1 MAEQT
6 SPGRALGDRTIPDRA
21 GPNRTIPDRA
31 EVVVVGGGIVG
42 CAVAYHL
49 VRRGIT
55 DVLLLEQNQLT
66 SGTTWHAAGLAAQL
80 KSTYSLTK
88 LATYSVRLFEALE
101 DETGQA
107 TGFRAP
113 GSISVASD
121 AERWEEILRGAS
133 MGATV
138 GVESRQ
144 IDMDELAEMWPL
156 MRTDDLVGALYLPD
170 DGLVSP
176 VDATMALAKGAR
188 AHGCRIIEG
197 VAVTGLE
204 TRNGAICG
212 VRTELTPGAASG
224 TGDAAGGDHLVE
236 TETVVLAT
244 GMWTRHLAAQIG
256 VNVPLQACEHFY
268 VVTEPLE
275 GLDTSTPI
283 VRDPTNYTYFKE
295 ETGKLMVGFFEPEAK
310 VWRLDGIPR
319 DFKFGT
325 LDEDWDHV
333 GPVFERS
340 CHRVPA
346 LADCGVQLFFNGPE
360 SFTPDGTYYL
370 GEAPEVDGCFVAAGF
385 NSVGIQSAG
394 GAGWVLADWIA
405 DRHPPMDLSAVDI
418 RRAMPF
424 QADNGYLA
432 ERISESLG
440 LLYAMHWPFFQY
452 TSSRDQRRS
461 ALHDAMDAA
470 GAVFGET
477 AGWERA
483 NWFADPGQEREY
495 RYSYGK
501 QNWFDNSGRECDAV
515 RNGVAVFDQSSFAK
529 FTVRG
534 PDALDVLD
542 TLSVASVDVPA
553 GRAVYTQWCNERG
566 GIEADLTVT
575 RLGDDEFWVVT
586 SAASQTRDWAWLR
599 RHCRGRDVDIADVTD
614 DWAVL
619 GLMGPR
625 SRELLSCVTD
635 AALDNES
642 FPFGAARH
650 IAIRRGSPLRD
661 PVAPHR
667 DTAGSAEV
675 LAVRMSYVGE
685 LGWELYVPN
694 QRAVAVYE
702 ALRNAAAAADGLDLA
717 HAGYHAMNTL
727 RLECGYRHWGHDISD
742 EDTPLEAG
750 LGFAI
755 AWDKQRDFI
764 GRAAL
769 ELQRHEPR
777 TRRLIQFRIED
788 PDLLAYHDEP
798 IRRDGEL
805 VGRVTSAMWS
815 YTEDRCLA
823 MGYVTHPTAADPEP
837 QAVTKSWLEAG
848 SFDIEIAGRR
858 IAATPSIRSFYDP
871 TNQRVRL

>member
-1 MAEQT
+1 M
-6 SPGRALGDRTIPDRA
+6 GRGL
-21 GPNRTIPDRA
+21 PDRA
-31 EVVVVGGGIVG
+31 EVVVVGGGVVG
-42 CAVAYHL
+42 CAIAYHL
-49 VRRGIT
+49 VRRGIR

-80 KSTYSLTK
+80 KATYSLTK

-121 AERWEEILRGAS
+121 AERWDEILRGAS
-133 MGATV
+133 MGASI

-144 IDMDELAEMWPL
+144 IDMDELSEMWPL
-156 MRTDDLVGALYLPD
+156 IRTDDLVGALYLPD
-170 DGLVSP
+170 DGMVSP
-176 VDATMALAKGAR
+176 VDVTMALAKGAR
-188 AHGCRIIEG
+188 AHGCRIVEG

-212 VRTELTPGAASG
+212 VRTESADG
-224 TGDAAGGDHLVE
+224 GGDDAPDHLIE

-268 VVTEPLE
+268 VVTEPLD
-275 GLDTSTPI
+275 GIDATTPI
-283 VRDPTNYTYFKE
+283 MRDPGNFSYFKE

-310 VWRLDGIPR
+310 VWRLGGVPR
-319 DFKFGT
+319 DFSFGT

-346 LADCGVQLFFNGPE
+346 LEDCGVQLFFNGPE
-360 SFTPDGTYYL
+360 SFTPDGVYYL

-394 GAGWVLADWIA
+394 GAGWVLADWIV

-424 QADNGYLA
+424 QADDGYLA

-452 TSSRDQRRS
+452 TSARDQRRS
-461 ALHDAMDAA
+461 PLHDAMDAA

-483 NWFADPGQEREY
+483 NWFAEPGQEREY

-501 QNWFDNSGRECDAV
+501 QNWFDNAGRECDAV
-515 RNGVAVFDQSSFAK
+515 RNGVALFDQSSFAK

-542 TLSVASVDVPA
+542 TLSVASVDVAP

-575 RLGDDEFWVVT
+575 RLGDDDFWVVT
-586 SAASQTRDWAWLR
+586 SAATQTRDWAWLR
-599 RHCRGRDVDIADVTD
+599 RACRGRDVEIADVTD
-614 DWAVL
+614 EWAVL
-619 GLMGPR
+619 GLMGPQ
-625 SRELLSCVTD
+625 SRDLLGRVTD

-642 FPFGAARH
+642 LGFGTARH
-650 IAIRRGSPLRD
+650 IDIAT
-661 PVAPHR
+661 PVGP
-667 DTAGSAEV
+667 TPV

-694 QRAVAVYE
+694 AQAVAVYE
-702 ALRNAAAAADGLDLA
+702 ALRDAAEATDGLELA

-742 EDTPLEAG
+742 EDTPLESG

-755 AWDKQRDFI
+755 AWDKPRDFI
-764 GRAAL
+764 GRAVL
-769 ELQRHEPR
+769 EAQRHEPR
-777 TRRLIQFRIED
+777 TRRLVQFRLED

-823 MGYVTHPTAADPEP
+823 MGYVTHPTAADLEP
-837 QAVTKSWLEAG
+837 QPVTKSWLDAG
-848 SFDIEIAGRR
+848 KFDIEIAGRR
-858 IAATPSIRSFYDP
+858 INATPSLRSFYDP

>member
-1 MAEQT
+1 MADQT
-6 SPGRALGDRTIPDRA
+6 LSQRAT
-21 GPNRTIPDRA
+21 PNRTIPDRA

-42 CAVAYHL
+42 CAIAYHL
-49 VRRGIT
+49 VRRGIR

-66 SGTTWHAAGLAAQL
+66 AGTTWHAAGLAAQL
-80 KSTYSLTK
+80 KATYSLTK

-188 AHGCRIIEG
+188 ARGCRIIER

-212 VRTELTPGAASG
+212 VRTET
-224 TGDAAGGDHLVE
+224 AGGTDDDGGHLIE

-244 GMWTRHLAAQIG
+244 GMWTRHLAAQVG

-283 VRDPTNYTYFKE
+283 LRDPTNYTYFKE

-319 DFKFGT
+319 DFSFGT

-405 DRHPPMDLSAVDI
+405 DRHPPMDLCAVDI

-452 TSSRDQRRS
+452 TSARDQRRS

-483 NWFADPGQEREY
+483 NWFAEPGQEREY

-501 QNWFDNSGRECDAV
+501 QNWFENSRRECDAV
-515 RNGVAVFDQSSFAK
+515 RNGVALFDQSSFAK
-529 FTVRG
+529 FAVSG

-542 TLSVASVDVPA
+542 TLSVASIDVPA

-575 RLGDDEFWVVT
+575 RLGDDDFWVVT

-599 RHCRGRDVDIADVTD
+599 RNCRGRDVEIADVTD
-614 DWAVL
+614 EWAVL
-619 GLMGPR
+619 GLMGPQ
-625 SRELLSCVTD
+625 SRDLLSRVTE

-642 FPFGAARH
+642 FGFGAARH
-650 IAIRRGSPLRD
+650 ID
-661 PVAPHR
+661 VA
-667 DTAGSAEV
+667 TSAGSTAV

-694 QRAVAVYE
+694 AHAVTVYE
-702 ALRNAAAAADGLDLA
+702 ALRDAAADADGLDLA

-742 EDTPLEAG
+742 EDSPLESG

-755 AWDKQRDFI
+755 AWDKPRDFI

-769 ELQRHEPR
+769 EAQRHEPR
-777 TRRLIQFRIED
+777 TRRLIQFRLED
-788 PDLLAYHDEP
+788 PDVLAYHDEP

-837 QAVTKSWLEAG
+837 QAVTKSWLDAG

-858 IAATPSIRSFYDP
+858 IAAMPSIRSFYDP
-871 TNQRVRL
+871 TNQRVRM

>member
-1 MAEQT
+1 VADQT
-6 SPGRALGDRTIPDRA
+6 LSQRAT
-21 GPNRTIPDRA
+21 PNRTIPDRA

-42 CAVAYHL
+42 CAIAYHL
-49 VRRGIT
+49 VRRGIR

-66 SGTTWHAAGLAAQL
+66 AGTTWHAAGLAAQL
-80 KSTYSLTK
+80 KATYSLTK

-144 IDMDELAEMWPL
+144 IDMDELSEMWPL
-156 MRTDDLVGALYLPD
+156 IRTDDLVGALYLPD

-188 AHGCRIIEG
+188 ARGCRIIER

-212 VRTELTPGAASG
+212 VRTET
-224 TGDAAGGDHLVE
+224 AGGTDDDGGHLIE

-283 VRDPTNYTYFKE
+283 LRDPTNYTYFKE

-319 DFKFGT
+319 DFSFGT

-452 TSSRDQRRS
+452 TSARDQRRS
-461 ALHDAMDAA
+461 ALHEAMDAA

-483 NWFADPGQEREY
+483 NWFAEPGQERKY

-501 QNWFDNSGRECDAV
+501 QNWFENSGRECDAV
-515 RNGVAVFDQSSFAK
+515 RNGVALFDQSSFAK

-599 RHCRGRDVDIADVTD
+599 RACRGRDVEIVDVTD
-614 DWAVL
+614 DWVVL
-619 GLMGPR
+619 GLMGPQ
-625 SRELLSCVTD
+625 SRDLLSRVTE

-642 FPFGAARH
+642 FAFGASQH
-650 IAIRRGSPLRD
+650 ID
-661 PVAPHR
+661 VA
-667 DTAGSAEV
+667 TSAGSTAV

-694 QRAVAVYE
+694 AHAVTVYE
-702 ALRNAAAAADGLDLA
+702 ALRDAAADADGLDLA

-742 EDTPLEAG
+742 EDSPLEAG

-755 AWDKQRDFI
+755 AWDKERDFI

-769 ELQRHEPR
+769 EAQRHEPR
-777 TRRLIQFRIED
+777 TRRLIQFRLED

-823 MGYVTHPTAADPEP
+823 MGYVTHPAAADPEP

-848 SFDIEIAGRR
+848 SFDIEIVGRR

-871 TNQRVRL
+871 TNQRVRM

>member
-1 MAEQT
+1 MADQAVAPH
-6 SPGRALGDRTIPDRA
+6 SRTMPDRA
-21 GPNRTIPDRA
+21 A
-31 EVVVVGGGIVG
+31 VVVVGGGIVG

-55 DVLLLEQNQLT
+55 DVVLIEQNQLT

-80 KSTYSLTK
+80 KATHTLTK

-121 AERWEEILRGAS
+121 AQRWEEILRGAS

-138 GVESRQ
+138 GVESRRL
-144 IDMDELAEMWPL
+144 DMDELRQMWPL

-188 AHGCRIIEG
+188 ARGCRIFEG

-204 TRNGAICG
+204 TRHGAICG
-212 VRTELTPGAASG
+212 VRTEPVPSAAAKA
-224 TGDAAGGDHLVE
+224 AAGAGNDGSGHLIA

-244 GMWTRHLAAQIG
+244 GMWTRRLAGQIG

-275 GLDTSTPI
+275 GLDASTPI

-295 ETGKLMVGFFEPEAK
+295 ETGKLMVGFFEPKAK
-310 VWRLDGIPR
+310 VWRLDGIDR
-319 DFKFGT
+319 DFAFGT
-325 LDEDWDHV
+325 LPEDWDHI

-360 SFTPDGTYYL
+360 SFTPDGVYYL
-370 GEAPEVDGCFVAAGF
+370 GESPEVDGCFVAAGF

-424 QADNGYLA
+424 QADNAYLA

-440 LLYAMHWPFFQY
+440 LLYAMHWPHFQY
-452 TSSRDQRRS
+452 TSARGRRCS

-477 AGWERA
+477 AGWERP
-483 NWFADPGQEREY
+483 NWFAEPGGEHEY

-501 QNWFDNSGRECDAV
+501 QNWFDNAGRECAAV
-515 RNGVAVFDQSSFAK
+515 RDGVALFDQSSFAK
-529 FTVRG
+529 FAVRG
-534 PDALDVLD
+534 PDALEVLD
-542 TLSVASVDVPA
+542 TLSVAAVDVA
-553 GRAVYTQWCNERG
+553 VGRAVYTQWCNQRG

-575 RLGDDEFWVVT
+575 RLGAQEFWVVT

-599 RHCRGRDVDIADVTD
+599 RHCRGHQVEIADVTD

-625 SRELLSCVTD
+625 SRALLAQVTD
-635 AALDNES
+635 AALDSVQFS
-642 FPFGAARH
+642 FGTARH
-650 IAIRRGSPLRD
+650 ITVATSDG
-661 PVAPHR
+661 PV
-667 DTAGSAEV
+667 EM

-694 QRAVAVYE
+694 AGATAVYE
-702 ALRNAAAAADGLDLA
+702 ALRDAAHHAERADAAQRAAGLDSGPEQGPALV
-717 HAGYHAMNTL
+717 HAGYHAMNSL

-755 AWDKQRDFI
+755 AWDKPADFV

-769 ELQRHEPR
+769 EAQRHQPR
-777 TRRLIQFRIED
+777 TRRLVHFRLED
-788 PDLLAYHDEP
+788 PEALAYHDEP
-798 IRRDGEL
+798 IRRDGRL
-805 VGRVTSAMWS
+805 VGRVTSAAWS
-815 YTEDRCLA
+815 YTEHRCLA
-823 MGYVTHPTAADPEP
+823 MGYVTHPSASGPDPQP
-837 QAVTKSWLEAG
+837 VTKTWLEAG
-848 SFDIEIAGRR
+848 AFDIEIAGRL
-858 IAATPSIRSFYDP
+858 IAATASIRSFYDP
-871 TNQRVRL
+871 AKRRVRM

>member
-6 SPGRALGDRTIPDRA
+6 LTGRAV
-21 GPNRTIPDRA
+21 PNRTLPDRA
-31 EVVVVGGGIVG
+31 EVVVVGGGVVG
-42 CAVAYHL
+42 CAIAYHL
-49 VRRGIT
+49 VRRGIR

-133 MGATV
+133 MGASI

-144 IDMDELAEMWPL
+144 IDMDELSEMWPL
-156 MRTDDLVGALYLPD
+156 IRTDDLVGALYLPD
-170 DGLVSP
+170 DGMVSP
-176 VDATMALAKGAR
+176 VDVTMALAKGAR
-188 AHGCRIIEG
+188 AHGCRIVEG

-212 VRTELTPGAASG
+212 VRAESAN
-224 TGDAAGGDHLVE
+224 GGEDEAPDHLIE

-268 VVTEPLE
+268 VVTEPLD
-275 GLDTSTPI
+275 GVDATTPI
-283 VRDPTNYTYFKE
+283 MRDPGNFSYFKE

-310 VWRLDGIPR
+310 VWRLGGVPR
-319 DFKFGT
+319 DFSFGT

-346 LADCGVQLFFNGPE
+346 LEDCGVQLFFNGPE
-360 SFTPDGTYYL
+360 SFTPDGVYYL

-452 TSSRDQRRS
+452 TSARDQRRS

-483 NWFADPGQEREY
+483 NWFAEPGQGREY

-501 QNWFDNSGRECDAV
+501 QNWFENSGRECDAV

-529 FTVRG
+529 FTVHG

-599 RHCRGRDVDIADVTD
+599 RACRGRDVKIADVTD

-619 GLMGPR
+619 GLMGPQ
-625 SRELLSCVTD
+625 SRDLLCTLTE
-635 AALDNES
+635 ANLDNET
-642 FPFGAARH
+642 FGFGAAQH
-650 IAIRRGSPLRD
+650 IDIA
-661 PVAPHR
+661 
-667 DTAGSAEV
+667 TATGQTSV

-694 QRAVAVYE
+694 AQAVAVYE
-702 ALRNAAAAADGLDLA
+702 ALRDAGKAADGLELA

-742 EDTPLEAG
+742 EDTPLESG

-769 ELQRHEPR
+769 EAQRHQPR
-777 TRRLIQFRIED
+777 TRRLVQFRLED

-823 MGYVTHPTAADPEP
+823 MGYVTHPAAADPDP
-837 QAVTKSWLEAG
+837 QPVTKSWLDAG
-848 SFDIEIAGRR
+848 AFDIEIAGRR

-871 TNQRVRL
+871 TNQRVRM